1 VRTLK
6 GDIIETLRE
15 DFIRT
20 ARAMGISQ
28 KTILFKHALRN
39 ALLPTITMI
48 GTIYGFL
55 LGGAVLTEIV
65 FSWPGLGTYAV
76 ESIQWLDYAGLQ
88 GFILFYVL
96 IFMMVNLIVD
106 ISYRL
111 IDPRVQ
117 LD

>member
-1 VRTLK
+1 
-6 GDIIETLRE
+6 
-15 DFIRT
+15 
-20 ARAMGISQ
+20 MGIGQ
-28 KTILFKHALRN
+28 KKILFKHALRN

-88 GFILFYVL
+88 GFIIFYVL
-96 IFMMVNLIVD
+96 IFMMVNLFVD